1 MAKNYRLTPAVLD
14 GVWDAFVGTS
24 PDASVFIASNYLA
37 HSGCRLGLYR
47 CYNADELRAV
57 VAVVESSDGTS
68 AVLDDLVIY
77 SGICFGAP
85 TSGQSRAQRI
95 SERHEIATFIV
106 GELAG
111 RYDAVA
117 FALAPSIDD
126 VRPFLWHNYGQ
137 ESGRFN
143 VDVRYTSYLSI
154 ADFAGATRL
163 EDIEAYRQATG
174 ARRQEIRYARRDG
187 VVTEEFRDVGLF
199 IDFYRRTMERQGEA
213 VALPALDRMAALVE
227 ALLGNGSARMFS
239 SRTADGSPGSVAVY
253 AFDALRAYYLFGASD
268 PALRNTATGTA
279 ILWDALTALA
289 AKGVNQIDLEG
300 VNSPRR
306 GWFKLSFGGSLVPYY
321 QVTLKPQRHSTEHAS
336 P

>member
-1 MAKNYRLTPAVLD
+1 MAKNYRLAPAGLD
-14 GVWDAFVGTS
+14 GMWDAFISAS
-24 PDASVFIASNYLA
+24 PDTSVFITSSYLA
-37 HSGCRLGLYR
+37 HTGCRLGLYR
-47 CYNADELRAV
+47 CYNADEPRAV

-68 AVLDDLVIY
+68 AVIDDLVIY

-106 GELAG
+106 GALTE
-111 RYDAVA
+111 RYEAVE
-117 FALAPSIDD
+117 FSLAPSIDD

-137 ESGRFN
+137 DTERFS

-154 ADFAGATRL
+154 ADFAGAKRL

-187 VVTEEFRDVGLF
+187 VITEEFRDVSVF

-213 VALPALDRMAALVE
+213 VGLATLERMATLVE
-227 ALLGNGSARMFS
+227 ALLGNGSARMFF

-253 AFDALRAYYLFGASD
+253 AVDTLRAYYLFGASD

-279 ILWDALTALA
+279 ILWDAFTALA
-289 AKGVNQIDLEG
+289 ARGVAQIDLEG

-321 QVTLKPQRHSTEHAS
+321 QVALKQRRH
-336 P
+336 

>member
-1 MAKNYRLTPAVLD
+1 MAKSYRLIPAVLD
-14 GVWDAFVGTS
+14 DKWDAFVSVS

-37 HSGCRLGLYR
+37 NTGCRLGLYR

-57 VAVVESSDGTS
+57 VAVVESPDGTS

-85 TSGQSRAQRI
+85 THGQGRAQRI

-106 GELAG
+106 GALAD
-111 RYDAVA
+111 RYEAVE

-126 VRPFLWHNYGQ
+126 IRPFLWHNYGRDC
-137 ESGRFN
+137 GRFS

-154 ADFAGATRL
+154 ADFACAERL

-187 VVTEEFRDVGLF
+187 VVTEEFRDVTVF
-199 IDFYRRTMERQGEA
+199 VDFYRRTMERQGKT
-213 VALPALDRMAALVE
+213 VASPVLERMAALVD
-227 ALLGNGSARMFS
+227 ALLDNGLARMFS
-239 SRTADGSPGSVAVY
+239 SHTADGSLGSIAVY

-268 PALRNTATGTA
+268 PALRNAATGTA
-279 ILWDALTALA
+279 ILWDAFTALA
-289 AKGVNQIDLEG
+289 KSGISQVDLEG

-306 GWFKLSFGGSLVPYY
+306 GWFKLSFGGLLVPYY
-321 QVTLKPQRHSTEHAS
+321 QVTLGQHHSCVHAS

>member
-1 MAKNYRLTPAVLD
+1 LAKNYRLVPAALD
-14 GVWDAFVGTS
+14 TAWDAFIGAS
-24 PDASVFIASNYLA
+24 SDGSVFITSNYLA
-37 HSGCRLGLYR
+37 HTRCRLGLYR
-47 CYNADELRAV
+47 CYNADEPRAI
-57 VAVVESSDGTS
+57 VAVVESPDGAS

-77 SGICFGAP
+77 SGICFGAQ

-106 GELAG
+106 GALAE
-111 RYDAVA
+111 RYDAVE
-117 FALAPSIDD
+117 FALTPSIDD

-137 ESGRFN
+137 DAGHFR

-154 ADFAGATRL
+154 ADFADAKRL

-187 VVTEEFRDVGLF
+187 VVTEEFRDVSVF
-199 IDFYRRTMERQGEA
+199 VDFYRRTMERQGEV
-213 VALPALDRMAALVE
+213 VALSVLDRMAVLVE
-227 ALLGNGSARMFS
+227 ALLGNGAATMFF

-268 PALRNTATGTA
+268 PALRNTSTGTA
-279 ILWDALTALA
+279 ILWDAFAALA
-289 AKGVNQIDLEG
+289 AKGVSQIDLEG

-306 GWFKLSFGGSLVPYY
+306 GWFKLSFGGELRPYY
-321 QVTLKPQRHSTEHAS
+321 QVCRGPNG
-336 P
+336 

>member
-1 MAKNYRLTPAVLD
+1 MAKNYRLIAAGLD
-14 GVWDAFVGTS
+14 DMWDAFIKAS
-24 PDASVFIASNYLA
+24 PDATVFIASNYLA
-37 HSGCRLGLYR
+37 HVGCRLGLYQ

-57 VAVVESSDGTS
+57 VAVVESPDGTS
-68 AVLDDLVIY
+68 AILDDLVIY
-77 SGICFGAP
+77 SGICFGAA

-106 GELAG
+106 GALAD
-111 RYDAVA
+111 RYEAVE

-137 ESGRFN
+137 DSGRYS
-143 VDVRYTSYLSI
+143 VDVRYTSYLAI
-154 ADFAGATRL
+154 ADFANATRL
-163 EDIEAYRQATG
+163 EDIETYRQATG

-187 VVTEEFRDVGLF
+187 VVTEEFQDVAVF

-213 VALPALDRMAALVE
+213 VASLTLDRMATLVE

-239 SRTADGSPGSVAVY
+239 SRTTDGTPGSVAVY

-279 ILWDALTALA
+279 ILWDAFTALA
-289 AKGVNQIDLEG
+289 ANGVTQIDLEG

-321 QVTLKPQRHSTEHAS
+321 QVALKHQRLPSSTVSA
-336 P
+336 